1 MYKLYAATFMYYKI
15 EKPDLSKIDEKKVIK
30 FLFEDRKNDI
40 FPFIVQTM
48 EPVYQYWDDVKYKS
62 LPEYI
67 TGEEF
72 WFLVKKIR
80 ELQSSKSPIKA
91 EAGGY
96 FNWLKLSKLE
106 KFLHE
111 IDLNMGG
118 NLFSF
123 SKDID
128 DKVKYKFISKG
139 VMEEAIASSQLEGAV
154 TTRRLAKQ
162 MLREGKKPKTV
173 SENMIVNNYE
183 AIKLIE
189 EKYKDRKLDLKL
201 LLELHQ
207 IITKNTQVKPE
218 DQGRLRFDSDDI
230 IVANEEDLI
239 YHEPP
244 KEKFVKAEIQRF
256 ISFANDELEES
267 FLHPVI
273 KAIMLHFWI
282 GYLHPFVDG
291 NGRLARL
298 MFYWYLLKKGY
309 WAFAYLPISRTI
321 KRAHAQYIKAYVYSE
336 QDSQDITYF
345 IDYNIRK
352 IELARREFEEY
363 LNYQSKKN
371 SQMRMISKN
380 KYELNDRQIKL
391 LQYLCDNP
399 DGRTT
404 NKTHMRIND
413 ISRMTAYNDLK
424 YLKKHL
430 LIFPKKAGNKVI
442 YYGTKKIAELFK

>member
-1 MYKLYAATFMYYKI
+1 MYYKI
-15 EKPDLSKIDEKKVIK
+15 EKPDLSNIDEKEVMK
-30 FLFEDRKNDI
+30 FLFEDKKNVVYPLI
-40 FPFIVQTM
+40 IQTM
-48 EPVYQYWDDVKYKS
+48 EPIYQYWDDVKYKS

-67 TGEEF
+67 SGEEF

-80 ELQSSKSPIKA
+80 EFQFSKSPIKT
-91 EAGGY
+91 ETGEH

-154 TTRRLAKQ
+154 TTRKLAKQ

-173 SENMIVNNYE
+173 SEHMIVNNYE

-189 EKYKDRKLDLKL
+189 EKYKDRKLDLEL
-201 LLELHQ
+201 LLELHR
-207 IITKNTQVKPE
+207 IITKNTQVKPA
-218 DQGRLRFDSDDI
+218 DQGRLRFDSDKI

-244 KEKFVKAEIQRF
+244 KEKFVKTEIQHF
-256 ISFANDELEES
+256 ISFANDELGEP

-282 GYLHPFVDG
+282 GYLYPFVDG

-336 QDSQDITYF
+336 QDNLDLTYF

-363 LNYQSKKN
+363 LDYQSKKN
-371 SQMRMISKN
+371 SQMRAISKS

-404 NKTHMRIND
+404 NKAHMSIND
-413 ISRMTAYNDLK
+413 ISRMTAFNDLK
-424 YLKKHL
+424 YLEKHRF
-430 LIFPKKAGNKVI
+430 IFPKRVGKEVI
-442 YYGTKKIAELFK
+442 YYGTEKISELFK